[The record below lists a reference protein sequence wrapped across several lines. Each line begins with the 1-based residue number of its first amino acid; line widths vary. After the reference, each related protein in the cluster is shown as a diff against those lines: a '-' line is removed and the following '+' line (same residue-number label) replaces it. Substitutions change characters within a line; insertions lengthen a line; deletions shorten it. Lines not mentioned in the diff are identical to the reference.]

1 MDGEMNNGGKIIMV
15 WRLLSRF
22 FCLSYG
28 EKVDFSKAVRF
39 KFSLN
44 GTMVPDGEVFIFLM
58 MR

>member
-44 GTMVPDGEVFIFLM
+44 GTMVPDGEVSIF
-58 MR
+58 